1 MIEQENI
8 PYTADE
14 IKAMVKICEKYNKAV
29 EIAKEY
35 LQDGTIT
42 TIARDYILKIFPV
55 LKVSEDERIRK
66 AILTGLIDCRDAP
79 DLGWSDFGG
88 INIDECIAWLE
99 KLGKQAH
106 AELDQQE
113 VVKTNKQELEPKFHP
128 GDWVIDNFGNTY
140 QIETATEIISEHIF
154 GYTIVGGGYFN
165 DNSNVRLWS
174 INDAKD
180 GDVLVASDGSI
191 FLFAGVDDCACKYYV
206 ALTTDNYVKI
216 NYVKINKEVDSGY
229 WETSRAVY
237 PATKEQRDLLFSKM
251 KEVGYAWD
259 AEKKKPSYIKSIKRL
274 TN

>member
-1 MIEQENI
+1 MTTQENI
-8 PYTADE
+8 QYTTDE
-14 IKAMVKICEKYNKAV
+14 IKAMVKTCEKYNKAV
-29 EIAKEY
+29 EIAKEC

-42 TIARDYILKIFPV
+42 TIAKDYILKIFPV

-66 AILTGLIDCRDAP
+66 AILELVKQSSEVLDKQ
-79 DLGWSDFGG
+79 
-88 INIDECIAWLE
+88 NQNNMIAWLE
-99 KLGKQAH
+99 KLGKDTH
-106 AELDQQE
+106 AELGHQE
-113 VVKTNKQELEPKFHP
+113 VVKTNKQEFEPKFHP

-140 QIETATEIISEHIF
+140 QIESATEIISEHIF

-165 DNSNVRLWS
+165 DNSNVHLWS
-174 INDAKD
+174 IQDAKD